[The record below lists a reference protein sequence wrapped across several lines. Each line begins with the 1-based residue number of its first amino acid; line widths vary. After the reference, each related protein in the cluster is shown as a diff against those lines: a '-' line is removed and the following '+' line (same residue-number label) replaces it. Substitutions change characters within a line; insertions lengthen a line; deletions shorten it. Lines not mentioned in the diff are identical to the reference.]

1 MPNRRDQVG
10 HERPENKCWKELFKN
25 LTILMHVYNFPFLL
39 SWPGKKKQMFYRT
52 SKATRKF
59 KETFNADCE
68 AWTNVFVEDLRELP
82 GQAPMTRSQFDN
94 AYKNFVR
101 NTSTI
106 PKLPWKLKAMN
117 KRESVDFLTDLILNS
132 YWRNGG
138 ELDKISFT
146 EKLLQEFKPV
156 WWDESIWLFRFESC
170 LRTTKMI
177 PAGRKKESLCK
188 EMIRLCLQFTC
199 FSLIFKLSSSSS
211 SATSSIT
218 NSGNLI

>member
-1 MPNRRDQVG
+1 
-10 HERPENKCWKELFKN
+10 
-25 LTILMHVYNFPFLL
+25 MHVYNFPFLL

-218 NSGNLI
+218 NSGNLIWSCLRLSWVTLGLCLFCRMYWRYLITW